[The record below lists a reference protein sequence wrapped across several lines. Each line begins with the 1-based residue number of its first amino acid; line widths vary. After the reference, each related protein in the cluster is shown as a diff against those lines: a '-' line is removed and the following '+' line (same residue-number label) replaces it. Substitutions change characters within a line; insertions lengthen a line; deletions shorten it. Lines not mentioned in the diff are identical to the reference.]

1 MSLRIERGTREMRV
15 SNQMMEKDENATDGQ
30 LVIASEGGS
39 GETRSSVMRDHTMIR
54 LAVPSEDESGLSA
67 RRSGHFGKCA
77 CFTVVEIDHGKL
89 TNVYSLANFAH
100 AGSCQGPVELLASNG
115 VSTVVVGAIGSRPLG
130 ALMAAGID
138 VLYDADSASVGEAV
152 EAVRLGLTPIMESQS
167 VCESSRH
174 SSHCGSEVREPS

>member
-77 CFTVVEIDHGKL
+77 CFTVVEIDH
-89 TNVYSLANFAH
+89 
-100 AGSCQGPVELLASNG
+100 AGGCQGPVELLASNG

-138 VLYDADSASVGEAV
+138 VLFDADSAAVGEAV